1 MSRLRNLHCDP
12 AQPGQAA
19 ATLESDLADR
29 VWVRLLPFG
38 DQPERQVLDADGLDW
53 PPGPGLVLSTGGSS
67 GGRQLCLHP
76 LSNLDRS
83 AQACGSWLEM
93 IGLEPAST
101 LVWNPLPFQHVSG
114 LMPWWRARQWGADH
128 AWISPALIKQPA
140 LLLKFCRRH
149 RGWRKRPMVLSLVPT
164 QLRRLLADPC
174 GRSWLGEMAVIWV
187 GGAALPAD
195 LADPSRDLGIRLAP
209 CYGATETAA
218 MVTAQ
223 VPLDFL
229 AGMGGCGRPLDGV
242 RLRLNQQGALAV
254 HCDRLALA
262 RLDGTGGLCAL
273 SDATGWWHSADLA
286 ELEGSAT
293 DPQLHLLGR
302 IDDAIHSG
310 GVTVF
315 PSQLE
320 QRLLTEARNQGLP
333 LDAVLLLGLVNR
345 EWGERLVALVRWSS
359 IDVSS
364 DGLDRLRSLVSDWPA
379 PERPLHW
386 VQCQELECSAAGK
399 WERARWQN
407 WLEAQYLT
415 ERSAQSSTQ
424 PL

>member
-1 MSRLRNLHCDP
+1 MSRLRDLRCDP

-19 ATLESDLADR
+19 ATLEADLADGA
-29 VWVRLLPFG
+29 WVRLLPP
-38 DQPERQVLDADGLDW
+38 DVQPERQVLDVDGLDW
-53 PPGPGLVLSTGGSS
+53 PPGPGVVLSTGGSS

-83 AQACGSWLEM
+83 AQVCGSWLET

-140 LLLKFCRRH
+140 LLLKHSLQHPVWQR
-149 RGWRKRPMVLSLVPT
+149 RPMLLSLVPT

-174 GRSWLGEMAVIWV
+174 GCSWLAEMAVIWV
-187 GGAALPAD
+187 GGAALPTD
-195 LADPSRDLGIRLAP
+195 LADQSRDLGIRLAP

-223 VPLDFL
+223 APLDFL
-229 AGMGGCGRPLDGV
+229 AGTGGCGRPLDGV

-262 RLDGTGGLCAL
+262 RLDGTGSLCAL
-273 SDATGWWHSADLA
+273 SDANGWWHSADLA
-286 ELEGSAT
+286 ELEGSPT

-320 QRLLTEARNQGLP
+320 QRLLREARNQGLP
-333 LDAVLLLGLVNR
+333 LDAVLFLGLVNR
-345 EWGERLVALVRWSS
+345 EWGERLVALIRWSS
-359 IDVSS
+359 ADVSS
-364 DGLDRLRSLVSDWPA
+364 DAFDCLRRLVSEWPA
-379 PERPLHW
+379 PERPQHW
-386 VQCQELECSAAGK
+386 IQCQELECSAAGK

-407 WLEAQYLT
+407 WLSAHQ
-415 ERSAQSSTQ
+415 SAQSSAQ
-424 PL
+424 KF

>member
-1 MSRLRNLHCDP
+1 MGSLRVLHCDP
-12 AQPGQAA
+12 AQPDQAA
-19 ATLESDLADR
+19 AALEANLADGS
-29 VWVRLLPFG
+29 WVRLLPSG
-38 DQPERQVLDADGLDW
+38 VQPERQDMGPDGQHW
-53 PPGPGLVLSTGGSS
+53 PPGSGLVLSTGGSS
-67 GGRQLCLHP
+67 GARQLCLHP

-83 AQACGSWLEM
+83 AEASASWLEA
-93 IGLEPAST
+93 IGLKPAST

-128 AWISPALIKQPA
+128 AWIQPALIKQPE
-140 LLLKFCRRH
+140 LLLQHSLRH
-149 RGWRKRPMVLSLVPT
+149 PHWHQRQMVLSLVPT

-187 GGAALPAD
+187 GGAALPTD
-195 LADPSRDLGIRLAP
+195 LADQSRDLGIRLAP

-223 VPLDFL
+223 APLDFL
-229 AGMGGCGRPLDGV
+229 AGTGGCGRPLDGV

-254 HCDRLALA
+254 HCDRLAVA

-273 SDATGWWHSADLA
+273 SDVNGWWHSADLA
-286 ELEGSAT
+286 ELEGSPA

-320 QRLLTEARNQGLP
+320 QRLLTEARRQGLP
-333 LDAVLLLGLVNR
+333 LDAVLLLGLQNR
-345 EWGERLVALVRWSS
+345 EWGERLVALVRWTS
-359 IDVSS
+359 VELPS
-364 DGLDRLRSLVSDWPA
+364 DGLDRLRRLVSDWPA
-379 PERPLHW
+379 PERPLSWIH
-386 VQCQELECSAAGK
+386 CQELECSSAGK
-399 WERARWQN
+399 WDRLRWQK
-407 WLEAQYLT
+407 WLAAQQ
-415 ERSAQSSTQ
+415 SAQSSTQ
-424 PL
+424 YC

>member
-1 MSRLRNLHCDP
+1 MSRLRDLHCDP

-19 ATLESDLADR
+19 ATLEADLAAGA
-29 VWVRLLPFG
+29 WVRLLPSG
-38 DQPERQVLDADGLDW
+38 VQPELPALDVDGLGW
-53 PPGPGLVLSTGGSS
+53 PPGPGVVLSTGGSS

-83 AQACGSWLEM
+83 AQACGLWLET

-140 LLLKFCRRH
+140 LLLKHSLQYPAWQRRL
-149 RGWRKRPMVLSLVPT
+149 MLLSLVPT
-164 QLRRLLADPC
+164 QLRRLLADPY

-187 GGAALPAD
+187 GGAALPTD
-195 LADPSRDLGIRLAP
+195 LADQSRDLGIRLAP

-223 VPLDFL
+223 APLDFL
-229 AGMGGCGRPLDGV
+229 AGTGGCGRPLDGV

-254 HCDRLALA
+254 HCDRLAVA
-262 RLDGTGGLCAL
+262 RLDGRGGLSAL
-273 SDATGWWHSADLA
+273 SDVNGWWQSADLA
-286 ELEGSAT
+286 ELEGSST

-320 QRLLTEARNQGLP
+320 QRLLREARKQGLP

-359 IDVSS
+359 ADVSS
-364 DGLDRLRSLVSDWPA
+364 DAFDCLRRLVSEWSA
-379 PERPLHW
+379 PERPLDW
-386 VQCQELECSAAGK
+386 IQCQELECSAAGK

-407 WLEAQYLT
+407 WLSAHQ
-415 ERSAQSSTQ
+415 SAQSSAQ
-424 PL
+424 HF

>member
-1 MSRLRNLHCDP
+1 MSRLRDLRCDP

-19 ATLESDLADR
+19 ATLEADLADGA
-29 VWVRLLPFG
+29 WVRLLPS
-38 DQPERQVLDADGLDW
+38 DVQPERQVLDVDGLDW
-53 PPGPGLVLSTGGSS
+53 PPGPGVVLSTGGSS

-83 AQACGSWLEM
+83 AQACGLWLET

-140 LLLKFCRRH
+140 LLLKH
-149 RGWRKRPMVLSLVPT
+149 SLQYPAWQKRLMLLSLVPT
-164 QLRRLLADPC
+164 QLRRLLADPH

-187 GGAALPAD
+187 GGAALPTD
-195 LADPSRDLGIRLAP
+195 LADQSRDLGIRLAP

-223 VPLDFL
+223 TPLDFL
-229 AGMGGCGRPLDGV
+229 AGTGGCGRPLDGV

-254 HCDRLALA
+254 HCDRLAVA
-262 RLDGTGGLCAL
+262 RLDGTGGLSAL
-273 SDATGWWHSADLA
+273 SDVNGWWQSADLA
-286 ELEGSAT
+286 ELEGSLM

-320 QRLLTEARNQGLP
+320 QRLLREARKQGLP

-359 IDVSS
+359 ADVSS
-364 DGLDRLRSLVSDWPA
+364 DAFDCLRRLVSEWPA
-379 PERPLHW
+379 PERPQHW
-386 VQCQELECSAAGK
+386 IQCQELECSAAGK
-399 WERARWQN
+399 WERARWRN
-407 WLEAQYLT
+407 WLSAHQ
-415 ERSAQSSTQ
+415 SAQSSAQ
-424 PL
+424 KF

>member
-1 MSRLRNLHCDP
+1 MSRLRDLHCDP

-19 ATLESDLADR
+19 ATLEADLAAGA
-29 VWVRLLPFG
+29 WVRLLPSG
-38 DQPERQVLDADGLDW
+38 VQPELPALDVDGLGW
-53 PPGPGLVLSTGGSS
+53 PPGPGVVLSTGGSS

-83 AQACGSWLEM
+83 AQACGLWLET

-140 LLLKFCRRH
+140 LLLKHSLQYPAWQRRL
-149 RGWRKRPMVLSLVPT
+149 MLLSLVPT
-164 QLRRLLADPC
+164 QLRRLLADPH

-187 GGAALPAD
+187 GGAALPTD
-195 LADPSRDLGIRLAP
+195 LADQSRDLGIRLAP

-223 VPLDFL
+223 TPLDFL
-229 AGMGGCGRPLDGV
+229 AGTGGCGRPLDGV

-254 HCDRLALA
+254 HCDRLAVA
-262 RLDGTGGLCAL
+262 RLDGTGGLSAL
-273 SDATGWWHSADLA
+273 SDVNGWWQSADLA
-286 ELEGSAT
+286 ELEGSLT

-320 QRLLTEARNQGLP
+320 QRLLREARKQGLP
-333 LDAVLLLGLVNR
+333 LDAVLFLGLVNR

-359 IDVSS
+359 ADVSS
-364 DGLDRLRSLVSDWPA
+364 DAFDCLRRLVSEWPA
-379 PERPLHW
+379 PERPQHW
-386 VQCQELECSAAGK
+386 IQCQELECSAAGK

-407 WLEAQYLT
+407 WLH
-415 ERSAQSSTQ
+415 TQ
-424 PL
+424 HF

>member
-1 MSRLRNLHCDP
+1 MSRLRDLHCDP

-19 ATLESDLADR
+19 ATLQADLADGA
-29 VWVRLLPFG
+29 WVRLLPSG
-38 DQPERQVLDADGLDW
+38 VQPERPFLDVDGLDW
-53 PPGPGLVLSTGGSS
+53 PPGPGVVLSTGGSS

-83 AQACGSWLEM
+83 SQACGSWLQTL
-93 IGLEPAST
+93 GLEPAST

-114 LMPWWRARQWGADH
+114 LMPWWRAHQWGADH

-140 LLLKFCRRH
+140 LLLKHTLQHPSWQRRL
-149 RGWRKRPMVLSLVPT
+149 MLLSLVPT
-164 QLRRLLADPC
+164 QLRRLLADPY
-174 GRSWLGEMAVIWV
+174 GRSWLAEMAVIWV
-187 GGAALPAD
+187 GGAALPTD
-195 LADPSRDLGIRLAP
+195 LADQSRDLGIRLAP

-223 VPLDFL
+223 APLDFL
-229 AGMGGCGRPLDGV
+229 AGIGGCGRPLDRV

-254 HCDRLALA
+254 HCDRLAVA
-262 RLDGTGGLCAL
+262 RLDETGGLSAL
-273 SDATGWWHSADLA
+273 SDANGWWQSADLA
-286 ELEGSAT
+286 ELEGSPT

-320 QRLLTEARNQGLP
+320 QRLLREARKQGLP

-359 IDVSS
+359 ADVSS
-364 DGLDRLRSLVSDWPA
+364 DAFDCLRRLVSEWSA
-379 PERPLHW
+379 PERPLDW
-386 VQCQELECSAAGK
+386 IQCQELECSAAGK

-407 WLEAQYLT
+407 WLSAHQ
-415 ERSAQSSTQ
+415 SAQSSPQ
-424 PL
+424 RF